1 MRAFA
6 LLPAEE
12 QASWFHLLKSR
23 GMMAYSI
30 NTLAEYWADGQRTGL
45 EIIDLVEMES
55 GIRDPELIVTFFE
68 TLERVGLVELRGE
81 N

>member
-1 MRAFA
+1 
-6 LLPAEE
+6 
-12 QASWFHLLKSR
+12 
-23 GMMAYSI
+23 MMAYSI